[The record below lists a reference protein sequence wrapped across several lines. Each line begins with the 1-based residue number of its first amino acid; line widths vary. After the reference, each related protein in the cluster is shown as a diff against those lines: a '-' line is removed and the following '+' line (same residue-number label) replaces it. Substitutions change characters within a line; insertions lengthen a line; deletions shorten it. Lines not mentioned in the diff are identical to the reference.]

1 MKNTK
6 TKIAEL
12 LKNLCCS
19 QCKSDFDENSIEI
32 VREEDSMIVIKLYCN
47 ICGKSFGLAFLGIS
61 NVETKEEKE
70 PLKVVDELPPITTD
84 DVLDASK
91 FIQNLDEHWAQYL
104 P

>member
-6 TKIAEL
+6 IKIAEL

-32 VREEDSMIVIKLYCN
+32 VRQEDSMLVVKLYCN
-47 ICGKSFGLAFLGIS
+47 HCGKSFGIAFLGIS
-61 NVETKEEKE
+61 EVEIKKETE
-70 PLKVVDELPPITTD
+70 PLKMITDLPPITKD

-91 FIQNLDEHWAQYL
+91 FIQNLDEHWTQYL